1 MTQPLSSFAALSAP
15 SQTRPFVHPSIGFT
29 AKDNYTYR
37 RTAVDVR
44 GWRQVEQ
51 VGNHSGLDDP
61 HRVALVRAMRLL
73 DQALVRPLHVM
84 GDGNTRVV
92 EVFGAIQYKADA
104 ETRQFSAGCF
114 DQTGAF
120 APLDYHQFSVF
131 PALLGTWWLG
141 VVLDV
146 WGLPWRSTGSVP
158 AARNDDQDRLLLKV
172 LRRMLD
178 RDVRFRRLRLAIGPS
193 LLGESLFVVALRMK
207 SGMLTDDEANRIW
220 RHGDACFEVA
230 RVHPKLLP
238 LLNLWLRRNP
248 KDVNAG
254 NVVARLRQ
262 ALLGETPKLP
272 ASAWRWVVRHGVRP
286 FVTVGVSFSRV
297 RAMVAAVN
305 SVEPRQPLPPRFL
318 QAWLNVNEPV
328 DEPKGCGCA
337 LDPKVRRIIFKE
349 ATRRRNDPDFGA
361 WCVHAER
368 IMYAATIPGNKIEAI
383 PSRVGWRWLEK
394 TALKAEQDHRK
405 RLQVAGLQWD
415 SAIGQHCYGEYKV
428 VPLESGNELFNEGL
442 AMSSCIAEYAEQCA
456 EGDHRIFSVRDKH
469 GKPLGDILLTI
480 RLEETSPLWRVE
492 DAKRRFNRPANRL
505 LTQIAESVACLY
517 NAADSVQASPIKIC
531 SRREHHE

>member
-1 MTQPLSSFAALSAP
+1 MNQSLSLSAALPAP
-15 SQTRPFVHPSIGFT
+15 SQLHPFVPMSVGFA
-29 AKDNYTYR
+29 AKGNHTYR
-37 RTAVDVR
+37 RTAIDVR
-44 GWRQVEQ
+44 GWRQAERT
-51 VGNHSGLDDP
+51 GNHSGLDDP

-73 DQALVRPLHVM
+73 DQALLRPLHVLDE
-84 GDGNTRVV
+84 GHTRVV

-104 ETRQFSAGCF
+104 ERRQFSAGRL

-120 APLDYHQFSVF
+120 APLNYHQFSIF

-146 WGLPWRSTGSVP
+146 WGLPWRSAGSDT
-158 AARNDDQDRLLLKV
+158 AARNDEQDRLFLKV

-178 RDVRFRRLRLAIGPS
+178 RDVRFRRLRLSIGPS
-193 LLGESLFVVALRMK
+193 LGEPLFAVALRMK
-207 SGMLTDDEANRIW
+207 CRLLTDDEANRIW
-220 RHGDACFEVA
+220 RHEDACFEVA
-230 RVHPKLLP
+230 RVHPNLLP
-238 LLNLWLRRNP
+238 LLNLWLKCNP

-262 ALLGETPKLP
+262 AFLGDSPKLP
-272 ASAWRWVVRHGVRP
+272 ASAWRWVVRHGVKP
-286 FVTVGVSFSRV
+286 FFTIDVSFSRI
-297 RAMVAAVN
+297 RAMVVTIN

-328 DEPKGCGCA
+328 NDPKGCGCV
-337 LDPKVRRIIFKE
+337 LDPKVRRIVFKE

-368 IMYAATIPGNKIEAI
+368 IMYAATIPDYKIRSV
-383 PSRVGWRWLEK
+383 PSRVGWRWLER

-405 RLQVAGLQWD
+405 RLQVAELQWD
-415 SAIGQHCYGEYKV
+415 SVIAQHCYGEYKV
-428 VPLESGNELFNEGL
+428 VPLVNGSDLFNEGL
-442 AMSSCIAEYAEQCA
+442 AMSSCIADYAVQCA
-456 EGDHRIFSVRDKH
+456 EGDHRIFSVRGRQD
-469 GKPLGDILLTI
+469 KPLGDILLTI
-480 RLEETSPLWRVE
+480 RLEDTSPLWRVE

-517 NAADSVQASPIKIC
+517 NAADSVQASPIKIYP
-531 SRREHHE
+531 RREHHE